1 MSKTIVATDVAKLQR
16 ELMKISPEIKKRL
29 IRDIKQVAEP
39 VKNKVKSAIP
49 TIAPLSGMNNRGRL
63 GWQPAMGKKPG
74 DVRIVYRAG
83 SKRNAGLVT
92 SLVSVNVGSAVV
104 VMSDMAGKRNPNGRN
119 ARGAAMIRNLSGK
132 GAGRPSR
139 YAWPAAEEALPGA
152 QGKIKQIVADYCRE
166 WNIKA

>member
-1 MSKTIVATDVAKLQR
+1 MATDIAKLQR
-16 ELMKISPEIKKRL
+16 ELMKIEPELKKRL
-29 IRDIKQVAEP
+29 VRDIKQVAEP

-49 TIAPLSGMNNRGRL
+49 TVAPLSGMNNRGRL
-63 GWQPAMGKKPG
+63 GWQPAIGKKPN
-74 DVRIVYRAG
+74 DVRVVYRAG

-104 VMSDMAGKRNPNGRN
+104 VMSDMAGKRNPMGRN
-119 ARGAAMIRNLSGK
+119 ARGAAMIQKL
-132 GAGRPSR
+132 GRKPSR

-152 QGKIKQIVADYCRE
+152 QGKIKNIIDGYCRE

>member
-1 MSKTIVATDVAKLQR
+1 MATDIAKLQR
-16 ELMKISPEIKKRL
+16 ELMKIEPELKKRL

-39 VKNKVKSAIP
+39 VKNKVQSAIP

-63 GWQPAMGKKPG
+63 GWQPATGKKPN
-74 DVRIVYRAG
+74 DVRIVYRAS

-104 VMSDMAGKRNPNGRN
+104 VMSDMAGKRNPMGRN
-119 ARGAAMIRNLSGK
+119 ARGAAMIRNL
-132 GAGRPSR
+132 GRKPSR

-152 QGKIKQIVADYCRE
+152 QGKIKNIIDGYCRD

>member
-1 MSKTIVATDVAKLQR
+1 MATDIAKLQR
-16 ELMKISPEIKKRL
+16 ELMKIEPELKKRL
-29 IRDIKQVAEP
+29 VRDIKQVAEP

-63 GWQPAMGKKPG
+63 GWQPATGKKPN

-83 SKRNAGLVT
+83 SKRNAGLVK

-104 VMSDMAGKRNPNGRN
+104 VMSDMAGKRNPMGRN
-119 ARGAAMIRNLSGK
+119 ARGAAMIRNL
-132 GAGRPSR
+132 GRKPSR

-152 QGKIKQIVADYCRE
+152 QGKIKNIIDGYCRE

>member
-1 MSKTIVATDVAKLQR
+1 MATDIAKLQR
-16 ELMKISPEIKKRL
+16 ELMKIEPELKKRL

-39 VKNKVKSAIP
+39 VKNKVQSAIP

-63 GWQPAMGKKPG
+63 GWQPATGKKPN
-74 DVRIVYRAG
+74 DVRIVYRAS

-104 VMSDMAGKRNPNGRN
+104 VMSDMAGKRNPMGRN
-119 ARGAAMIRNLSGK
+119 ARGAAMIRNL
-132 GAGRPSR
+132 GRKPSR

-152 QGKIKQIVADYCRE
+152 QGKIKNIIDGYCRE

>member
-1 MSKTIVATDVAKLQR
+1 MATDIAKLQR
-16 ELMKISPEIKKRL
+16 ELMKIEPELKKRL
-29 IRDIKQVAEP
+29 VRDIKQVAEP

-63 GWQPAMGKKPG
+63 GWQPATGKKPN

-104 VMSDMAGKRNPNGRN
+104 VMSDMAGKRNPMGRN
-119 ARGAAMIRNLSGK
+119 ARGAAMIRNL
-132 GAGRPSR
+132 GRKPSR

-152 QGKIKQIVADYCRE
+152 QGKIKNIIDGYCRE

>member
-1 MSKTIVATDVAKLQR
+1 MATDVAKLQR

-29 IRDIKQVAEP
+29 VRDIKQVAEP

-49 TIAPLSGMNNRGRL
+49 TVAPLSGMNNRGRL
-63 GWQPAMGKKPG
+63 GWQPLVGKKPN
-74 DVRIVYRAG
+74 DVRVVYRAS

-104 VMSDMAGKRNPNGRN
+104 VMSDMAGKKNPNGRN
-119 ARGAAMIRNLSGK
+119 ARGAAMIRSL
-132 GAGRPSR
+132 GRQPSR

-152 QGKIKQIVADYCRE
+152 QGKIKQIIDGYCRE